1 MLSVAPNPDLPPRRT
16 AMNELQ
22 LSLAIS
28 DYDHT
33 HDLTR
38 GLIAPD
44 GIRLIAL
51 QLEIEEIF
59 HRFTRYREWDVS
71 EMSFGKYSS
80 MRSQG
85 DDSLVAIPVFPSR
98 VFRLSSIY
106 VRRDSTLKS
115 LDQLR
120 GARVGIPEWAQ
131 TAAIYSRGYLA
142 HHAALRLEEIRW
154 FQAGVNQPGRAEKV
168 ALRLPQGLQLTP
180 APDRS
185 LNAMLLAGEL
195 DAVMSAHPPRGFDDG
210 SGDVIR
216 LLSDFTRLEQQ
227 YWRTTGVFP
236 IMHVIALKAEIV
248 RDHRW
253 AARRLYDAFEVAK
266 QRSLERLRNADWSPL
281 PIVNSAD
288 AMAASGSLFG
298 SNYWPYGVEPNR
310 TTLETFL
317 RYAYEQGTCH
327 RLLRPEEIFIGPE

>member
-1 MLSVAPNPDLPPRRT
+1 
-16 AMNELQ
+16 MNELQ

-33 HDLTR
+33 RDLTR
-38 GLIAPD
+38 GLIEPN
-44 GIRLIAL
+44 GIRLVAL

-106 VRRDSTLKS
+106 VRCGSELKS
-115 LDQLR
+115 LEQLK
-120 GARVGIPEWAQ
+120 GARIGIPEWAQ

-142 HHAALRLEEIRW
+142 HHAGLRLEEIQW

-168 ALRLPQGLQLTP
+168 TLRLPKGLSLTRVP
-180 APDRS
+180 GRS

-195 DAVMSAHPPRGFDDG
+195 DAVMSAHPPQGFEDG
-210 SGDVIR
+210 SGDAVR
-216 LLSDFTRLEQQ
+216 LLPDFMRLEED
-227 YWRTTGVFP
+227 YWRATGVFP
-236 IMHVIALKAEIV
+236 IMHVIAIRAEV
-248 RDHRW
+248 ARDHRW
-253 AARRLYDAFEVAK
+253 AAQSLYEAFEIAK
-266 QRSLERLRNADWSPL
+266 QRSLERLRDADSSPL
-281 PIVNSAD
+281 PIIDSAA
-288 AMAASGSLFG
+288 AMELSGRLFG
-298 SNYWPYGVEPNR
+298 SVYWPYGVEPNR
-310 TTLETFL
+310 TTLEAFL
-317 RYAYEQGTCH
+317 RYAHEQGTCH
-327 RLLRPEEIFIGPE
+327 RLLKPEEIFIGQK

>member
-1 MLSVAPNPDLPPRRT
+1 
-16 AMNELQ
+16 MNKLQ

-33 HDLTR
+33 RDLTR
-38 GLIAPD
+38 GLIEPD
-44 GIRLIAL
+44 GIRLVGL
-51 QLEIEEIF
+51 GLGIEEIF

-106 VRRDSTLKS
+106 VRRDSKLKS
-115 LDQLR
+115 LDQMR
-120 GARVGIPEWAQ
+120 GGRVGIPEWAQ

-142 HHAALRLEEIRW
+142 HHAALRLEEIAW

-168 ALRLPQGLQLTP
+168 ELRLPQGLSLTRVT
-180 APDRS
+180 DRS

-195 DAVMSAHPPRGFDDG
+195 DAVMTAHPPQGFEDG
-210 SGDVIR
+210 SGDAIR
-216 LLSDFTRLEQQ
+216 LLPNFMSLEEQ
-227 YWRTTGVFP
+227 YWGATGVFP
-236 IMHVIALKAEIV
+236 IMHVIAIKAEV
-248 RDHRW
+248 ARDHRW
-253 AARRLYDAFEVAK
+253 VAQSLYEAFEAAK
-266 QRSLERLRNADWSPL
+266 QRSLERLRDADSSLL
-281 PIVNSAD
+281 PIIDSAA
-288 AMAASGSLFG
+288 AMEVSSRLFG

-327 RLLRPEEIFIGPE
+327 RMLRPEEIFIGLE

>member
-1 MLSVAPNPDLPPRRT
+1 MDQI
-16 AMNELQ
+16 E

-33 HDLTR
+33 RDLTR
-38 GLIAPD
+38 GLIEPE
-44 GIRLIAL
+44 GIRLVG
-51 QLEIEEIF
+51 LELGIEEIF

-106 VRRDSTLKS
+106 VRSDSKLKS
-115 LDQLR
+115 LDELR

-142 HHAALRLEEIRW
+142 HNAGLRLEEIAW

-168 ALRLPQGLQLTP
+168 ELRLPQELSVTRV
-180 APDRS
+180 ADRS

-195 DAVMSAHPPRGFDDG
+195 DAVMSAHPPQGFEDG
-210 SGDVIR
+210 SGAAIR
-216 LLSDFTRLEQQ
+216 LLPNFMSLEEH
-227 YWRTTGVFP
+227 YWLETGVFP
-236 IMHVIALKAEIV
+236 IMHVIAIRAEV
-248 RDHRW
+248 ARDHRW
-253 AARRLYDAFEVAK
+253 AAWSLYEAFEAAK
-266 QRSLERLRNADWSPL
+266 QRSLERLRDADASLL
-281 PIVNSAD
+281 PIIDSAG
-288 AMAASGSLFG
+288 AMEVSSRLFG
-298 SNYWPYGVEPNR
+298 ADYWPYGVEPNR

-327 RLLRPEEIFIGPE
+327 RMLRPEEIFLAPE

>member
-1 MLSVAPNPDLPPRRT
+1 
-16 AMNELQ
+16 MNELQ

-33 HDLTR
+33 RDLTR
-38 GLIAPD
+38 GVIEPD

-106 VRRDSTLKS
+106 VRRDSKLKS

-142 HHAALRLEEIRW
+142 HHAGLRLEEIQW

-168 ALRLPQGLQLTP
+168 ELRLPQGLQLTRV
-180 APDRS
+180 PDRS

-195 DAVMSAHPPRGFDDG
+195 DAVMSAHPPRGFEDG

-216 LLSDFTRLEQQ
+216 LLPDFKRLEEA
-227 YWRTTGVFP
+227 YWRATGVFP
-236 IMHVIALKAEIV
+236 IMHVIAIKAEIA

-253 AARRLYDAFEVAK
+253 AARSLYDAFEIAK
-266 QRSLERLRNADWSPL
+266 QRSLERLRNAGSSPL
-281 PIVNSAD
+281 PIIDSAD
-288 AMAASGSLFG
+288 AMEISRRLFG
-298 SNYWPYGVEPNR
+298 SSYWPYGVEPNR

-317 RYAYEQGTCH
+317 RYAHEQGTCH
-327 RLLRPEEIFIGPE
+327 RMLKPEEIFIGPE